1 MSTYSNVFQKY
12 YSELVL
18 VSLIFLFFLELIS
31 DFVEAVYAL
40 CLLTLS
46 LNENVLS
53 VLFLFSPLLLIFFRK
68 GFPDRILVIVGELM
82 IICRVLEALLV
93 NATQLKM
100 IVAGFGVGCFLIYF
114 PVFLQRKYKHEEEQ
128 SGLTLGL
135 GLAIGLILSIFF
147 RTLGS
152 TIDISTYSWFQLI
165 GWILALI
172 AAFMVIG
179 MIITEPEVTKDSSTY
194 IEHPTSI
201 LKTIGL
207 SFGLIGILIMIYFS
221 FSSPTVISRWT
232 EGDYFFILLLIML
245 MLTLYGIFIILKSEL
260 LTKIK
265 PWMIWLWN
273 VLFVVSLI
281 LTILL
286 NQIQFP
292 SSVDK
297 YPIEAPTASILHQVP
312 LLLLLISF
320 PIILIDFTLIS
331 RELINN
337 KPSMGKLG
345 GSFTLGSFFFL
356 IMIFGNAFTTVYDYI
371 DIVGPLFRDMYWFVY
386 LIVGLSA
393 SLPVLLVK
401 KGVLIF
407 KKPVI
412 GLQSRIIS
420 TGLIVIAIG
429 TILGV
434 VITTPI
440 PVSPESPTSLT
451 VMTYN
456 IRQGY
461 SEHGIKNYDGQLEVI
476 KGINPD
482 IIGLQE
488 CDISRITG
496 GNADIVRYFTN
507 SLRMHSYYGPK
518 TVTGTFG
525 IALLSKYPIK
535 NPRTF
540 FMYSKGEQTA
550 TIDTQIQVGT
560 TLFNVYVTHLG
571 NDGPLIQQEAIINET
586 TGKDNIILVGDFN
599 FRPNT
604 VQYNLTTLTLNDSWV
619 YASTVEI
626 DYFDNLEY
634 NISRRIDHIFVS
646 PGTTVSECH
655 FLVSKESD
663 HPAVWVE
670 IEL

>member
-1 MSTYSNVFQKY
+1 MSTHSHVFRKY

-53 VLFLFSPLLLIFFRK
+53 VLFLFFPLLLFFFRK
-68 GFPDRILVIVGELM
+68 GFPDRNLVIVGELM
-82 IICRVLEALLV
+82 IVCRVLEALLV
-93 NATQLKM
+93 NITQARM
-100 IVAGFGVGCFLIYF
+100 IVAGIGVGCFLIYF
-114 PVFLQRKYKHEEEQ
+114 PVFLQQKSKHDEEQ

-135 GLAIGLILSIFF
+135 GLAIGLTLSILF
-147 RTLGS
+147 RILGS
-152 TIDISTYSWFQLI
+152 TIDISTYSWFQMI

-179 MIITEPEVTKDSSTY
+179 MLKTEEKVTMDNSTSPEHSVST
-194 IEHPTSI
+194 

-207 SFGLIGILIMIYFS
+207 TLGLIGILIMIYYS

-232 EGDYFFILLLIML
+232 EGDYFFILLLIIL
-245 MLTLYGIFIILKSEL
+245 MLTLFVIFITFKRDL
-260 LTKIK
+260 LTKME

-273 VLFVVSLI
+273 ALFVITLI
-281 LTILL
+281 LTIIL

-292 SSVDK
+292 FSVES
-297 YPIEAPTASILHQVP
+297 YPIDAPSTTIIHQLP
-312 LLLLLISF
+312 LFLMLIFF

-331 RELINN
+331 RELIDN
-337 KPSMGKLG
+337 KPTMGKLA
-345 GSFTLGSFFFL
+345 GSFTLASLFFL
-356 IMIFGNAFTTVYDYI
+356 IMIFAHVFTTVYDYI

-386 LIVGLSA
+386 LIVGLS
-393 SLPVLLVK
+393 SCLPVILVK
-401 KGVLIF
+401 KGIFTF

-412 GLQSRIIS
+412 DLQSKIIS
-420 TGLIVIAIG
+420 IVVVFVAILSLTGAYVI
-429 TILGV
+429 
-434 VITTPI
+434 TPI
-440 PVSPESPTSLT
+440 PITPETTTSIR

-456 IRQGY
+456 IQQGY
-461 SEHGIKNYDGQLEVI
+461 NEDGIKNFDGQLEVFRS
-476 KGINPD
+476 INPD

-488 CDISRITG
+488 CDTTRIAG
-496 GNADIVRYFTN
+496 GNIDVVRYFAN
-507 SLRMHSYYGPK
+507 NLRMHSYYGPK

-535 NPRTF
+535 NPKTF

-550 TIDTQIQVGT
+550 TIEAQIQVST

-571 NDGPLIQQEAIINET
+571 NDGPLVQQEAIVDEIK
-586 TGKDNIILVGDFN
+586 GKSNIILVGDFN

-604 VQYNLTTLTLNDSWV
+604 LQYNLTTLILNDSWL
-619 YASTVEI
+619 YADAADV
-626 DYFDNLEY
+626 DYLDDLEY
-634 NISRRIDHIFVS
+634 NINQRIDHIFMS
-646 PGTTVSECH
+646 PGTVVSECH
-655 FLVSKESD
+655 YIVSKESD
-663 HPAVWVE
+663 HPALWVE
-670 IEL
+670 IKL

>member
-1 MSTYSNVFQKY
+1 MSTHFNVFRKY

-53 VLFLFSPLLLIFFRK
+53 VLFLFSPLLLFFYRK
-68 GFPDRILVIVGELM
+68 EFPDRILVIVGELM
-82 IICRVLEALLV
+82 IVCRVLEALLV
-93 NATQLKM
+93 SVTQARM
-100 IVAGFGVGCFLIYF
+100 IVAGIGVGCFLIYF
-114 PVFLQRKYKHEEEQ
+114 PVFLQRKSKLDKEQ

-135 GLAIGLILSIFF
+135 GLAIGLALSILF
-147 RTLGS
+147 RILGS
-152 TIDISTYSWFQLI
+152 TIDISTYSWFQMI

-172 AAFMVIG
+172 AAFMVIC
-179 MIITEPEVTKDSSTY
+179 MLKTEEKVTMDNSTSL
-194 IEHPTSI
+194 EHSVST

-207 SFGLIGILIMIYFS
+207 TLGLMGILIMIYYT

-232 EGDYFFILLLIML
+232 EGDYFFILLLIIL
-245 MLTLYGIFIILKSEL
+245 MLTLFVIFFTFKREL
-260 LTKIK
+260 LTKME
-265 PWMIWLWN
+265 PWMIWLMN
-273 VLFVVSLI
+273 ALFVITLV
-281 LTILL
+281 LTIVL

-292 SSVDK
+292 SSIGS
-297 YPIEAPTASILHQVP
+297 YPIEAPTTTIIHQIP
-312 LLLLLISF
+312 LFLMLISF

-337 KPSMGKLG
+337 KPSMGKLA
-345 GSFTLGSFFFL
+345 GSFTLASLFFL
-356 IMIFGNAFTTVYDYI
+356 IMIFAHVFTTVYDYI
-371 DIVGPLFRDMYWFVY
+371 DIIGPLFRDMYWFVY

-393 SLPVLLVK
+393 CFPVILVK
-401 KGVLIF
+401 KGIFTF

-412 GLQSRIIS
+412 DLQSKIIS
-420 TGLIVIAIG
+420 IVVAFVAILALTGAYVF
-429 TILGV
+429 
-434 VITTPI
+434 TPI
-440 PVSPESPTSLT
+440 PITPETTTSIT

-456 IRQGY
+456 IQQGY
-461 SEHGIKNYDGQLEVI
+461 NEDGIKNLDGQLELI
-476 KGINPD
+476 RSINPD

-488 CDISRITG
+488 SDTTRIAG
-496 GNADIVRYFTN
+496 GNTDVVRYFAIN
-507 SLRMHSYYGPK
+507 LRMHSYYGPK

-535 NPRTF
+535 NPKTF

-550 TIDTQIQVGT
+550 TIEAQIQVGT

-571 NDGPLIQQEAIINET
+571 NDGPLIQQEAIVEEVK
-586 TGKDNIILVGDFN
+586 GKNNVVLVGDFN

-604 VQYNLTTLTLNDSWV
+604 LQYNLTTLTLNDSWFYSSAVDIV
-619 YASTVEI
+619 YL
-626 DYFDNLEY
+626 DDLEY

-655 FLVSKESD
+655 YIVSKESD
-663 HPAVWVE
+663 HPALWVE
-670 IEL
+670 IGL